1 MSRDRVASR
10 LAIASVALLACCAWA
25 SGSAAQGGIT
35 VVVSATITSLD
46 PSVETHRS
54 SGAVQ
59 NTIMETLA
67 TYDANNKLLP
77 LLAEGWRSV
86 GPDTWRISLKKGVKF
101 HNGEELTAESVKA
114 SVDIFNA
121 SKGFAGSWF
130 QFVKEVRPVDAHT
143 VDIVTRSPTP
153 ILPTLAFL

>member
-1 MSRDRVASR
+1 MSRDRIASR

-25 SGSAAQGGIT
+25 SGSAAQPAGGIT

-67 TYDANNKLLP
+67 TYDASNRLLP
-77 LLAEGWRSV
+77 LLAESWRSTS
-86 GPDTWRISLKKGVKF
+86 PDTWRIALRKGVKF
-101 HNGEELTAESVKA
+101 HNGEEFTADSVKA
-114 SVDIFNA
+114 SIDVFNA
-121 SKGFAGSWF
+121 SKGFA
-130 QFVKEVRPVDAHT
+130 
-143 VDIVTRSPTP
+143 
-153 ILPTLAFL
+153 